1 MERLKQLRKE
11 RNLTTTEL
19 GLAVGCSNPAISHYE
34 HGDRKPD
41 PDMLV
46 KFADFFEVSVDYLL
60 GRTDKK
66 TTTWIPKERV
76 LVVDKQPLEW
86 TEEDKA
92 LGVGSHPTVLSE
104 DEWEWL
110 ELRSEVLRLKGKD
123 YLDMLERMIKAAIE
137 IK

>member
-1 MERLKQLRKE
+1 MDITVWKKKKKELHWTHDDLARESGISRRTIAGIFSGDPRYASPTLNTVEAIERA
-11 RNLTTTEL
+11 L
-19 GLAVGCSNPAISHYE
+19 GIG
-34 HGDRKPD
+34 GQ
-41 PDMLV
+41 
-46 KFADFFEVSVDYLL
+46 
-60 GRTDKK
+60 T
-66 TTTWIPKERV
+66 
-76 LVVDKQPLEW
+76 LEW